1 MALRPEKSQRHLFLG
16 GVKTF
21 ESPLL
26 LSGLRRGFFILLH
39 MSGWIK
45 LHRSLLDWEWYD
57 DANATRLLIHLLV
70 SVNYERK
77 QWHGITVEPGTII
90 TSFEKL
96 SKKTGL
102 TVKQVRLSMKKLES
116 SGETTS
122 KRADK
127 GQAITL
133 VKWDK
138 LQSDEEKRASKR
150 AGRGQDEGRT
160 RATTKEGKK
169 GTIVPKEGKEVII
182 PDFEIFKSY
191 AVEKKPKVC
200 LEALKRKYDVWVESD
215 WHDGNGQQILNWKT
229 KLINTLPYLPDGKIV
244 SKNPT
249 ASAI

>member
-1 MALRPEKSQRHLFLG
+1 
-16 GVKTF
+16 
-21 ESPLL
+21 
-26 LSGLRRGFFILLH
+26 

-77 QWHGITVEPGTII
+77 QWRGITVEPGTLI

-96 SKKTGL
+96 SEETGL
-102 TVKQVRLSMKKLES
+102 TVKQVRVSIKKLES
-116 SGETTS
+116 SGEMAR

-150 AGRGQDEGRT
+150 ADGGQEKGKK

-169 GTIVPKEGKEVII
+169 DTIVSKEGEEVII
-182 PDFEIFKSY
+182 PAFENFKDY
-191 AVEKKPKVC
+191 ALTKKPKVC

-215 WHDGNGQQILNWKT
+215 WYDGNGNKILNWKT
-229 KLINTLPYLPDGKIV
+229 KLINTLPFIEEARVVY
-244 SKNPT
+244 KNPAAGT
-249 ASAI
+249 I